1 MDRFS
6 GTVLLGGKITEEQLA
21 DCETILEDID
31 SDLDTDGLAYFQ
43 ECTQDDFLSL
53 VEYCKA
59 HGIALAIQWDAK
71 WEYNA
76 QVEYWIDGKYKKFP
90 TDSNGNIV
98 VRVCDLGKHRTSMTM
113 YEYIMSLD
121 IPELPEFSIVEPC
134 EYCGGRCTDDDGC
147 DAYISDGESAA
158 PTDEQHNKAS
168 T

>member
-134 EYCGGRCTDDDGC
+134 EYCGEKCTDDDGC
-147 DAYISDGESAA
+147 DAHISNGEAAA
-158 PTDEQHNKAS
+158 PTE
-168 T
+168 TL